1 MGQRVA
7 DRNDTASLVLDRD
20 VALVLFDFLARVVD
34 EEEGEPLADALA
46 DPAELHALLSLFA
59 DLEEALTEPS
69 QDDYAQRVEAARAR
83 VLQKFGRPR

>member
-7 DRNDTASLVLDRD
+7 DRDDTARLVLARD
-20 VALVLFDFLARVVD
+20 VALVLFDFLARVAD

-59 DLEEALTEPS
+59 DLEEALTEPAA
-69 QDDYAQRVEAARAR
+69 DDYLRLGERARAR
-83 VLQKFGRPR
+83 LNRIFGGPR